1 MRHVFSAALAGVAV
15 IAAGFASA
23 DTPVPHQKDGL
34 WESSM
39 TMMGRPVTTQS
50 CVSEE
55 SQAKMSVFSAQMRQK
70 NCSSSSITHNMDGS
84 WSSSSTCKF
93 GDKSRTTHAHITG
106 SFDSKITMVLTTE
119 GSDRPDVNMTMTWMG
134 PCKPG
139 MKGGDVWMGNGMK
152 MNVLDGTMSGMPTP
166 H

>member
-1 MRHVFSAALAGVAV
+1 MKHVFSAALAGAAAIVA
-15 IAAGFASA
+15 GLASA

-39 TMMGRPVTTQS
+39 TMMGHPVTTQS

-70 NCSSSSITHNMDGS
+70 NCSSSSISHNMDGS
-84 WSSSSTCKF
+84 WSSTSTCTF
-93 GDKSRTTHAHITG
+93 GGKARTTHAHITG

-119 GSDRPDVNMTMTWMG
+119 GSNKPDMTMTMAWMG

>member
-1 MRHVFSAALAGVAV
+1 MKILVSVALSSIAV
-15 IAAGFASA
+15 MAPALVSA
-23 DTPVPHQKDGL
+23 DPAVPHQKVGL
-34 WESSM
+34 WESNM
-39 TMMGRPVTTQS
+39 TMMGHPVTTQS

-55 SQAKMSVFSAQMRQK
+55 SQAKMSVFSSQMRQK
-70 NCSSSSITHNMDGS
+70 NCTSSSITHNMDGS
-84 WSSSSTCKF
+84 WSSSSTCTF
-93 GDKSRTTHAHITG
+93 GGKARTTHAHITG

-119 GSDRPDVNMTMTWMG
+119 GSDKPDMTMTMAWMG

-152 MNVLDGTMSGMPTP
+152 MNVIDGTMSGMPTP

>member
-1 MRHVFSAALAGVAV
+1 MKNLLSAALAGLVLTVAG
-15 IAAGFASA
+15 AATA

-39 TMMGRPVTTQS
+39 MMMGKPFTTQS

-55 SQAKMSVFSAQMRQK
+55 SQAKMSVFSSQIRQK

-84 WSSSSTCKF
+84 WTSSSTCKF
-93 GDKSRTTHAHITG
+93 GGASRTTHAHISG
-106 SFDSKITMVLTTE
+106 DFDSKITMVLMADGRSTPETT
-119 GSDRPDVNMTMTWMG
+119 MTMTWMG

-139 MKGGDVWMGNGMK
+139 MKGGDVMMGNGIK
-152 MNVLDGTMSGMPTP
+152 MNVLEGTMSGLPV